1 MNGIA
6 NLAPLT
12 PLVAGLVVRYLISR
26 RDDGPL
32 DESGILEDENVVTPR
47 VFKYPRGIVKAIFAS
62 AIFLPLVFFLLPD
75 SAVQDARALFNF
87 AAILFGTA
95 LLFAWAYLYKY
106 RILVTRD
113 EIRYGAFKV
122 ASIDLRHVT
131 SIRYFWVG
139 NGINLKLF
147 SKNKRVGLFEGGVEN
162 FDAFA
167 KVVRRRLPQDAQ
179 VETIGKASF

>member
-12 PLVAGLVVRYLISR
+12 PIVAGLVVRYLISR
-26 RDDGPL
+26 RDGGPL
-32 DESGILEDENVVTPR
+32 DEPGILEDEDVATPR
-47 VFKYPRGIVKAIFAS
+47 VFMYPRGIVKAIFAS
-62 AIFLPLVFFLLPD
+62 AIFLPLVFILLPD
-75 SAVQDARALFNF
+75 SVVQDARPLFNLG
-87 AAILFGTA
+87 AVLFGAA

-106 RILVTRD
+106 KILVTRD

-122 ASIDLRHVT
+122 ASIDLSHVT
-131 SIRYFWVG
+131 SIRYFWVD

-147 SKNKRVGLFEGGVEN
+147 SKNKRIDLFEGGIEN